1 MVRCGNYMDHFLEK
15 DSTIKDFIEKNVA
28 NVDDVNEPLAQFR
41 DETAEWFQ
49 IKFGFKNK
57 EYARS
62 SS

>member
-1 MVRCGNYMDHFLEK
+1 MDHFLEK